1 MALRT
6 EELMLNMG
14 PQHPSTH
21 GVLRLVVTLDGENVV
36 DVMPD
41 IGYLHSSV
49 EKMMEYRTYLQNIA
63 LVDRGMDYLTAM
75 ANEEVWVLAV
85 ERLGKVDVPARA
97 RYIRTLMLE
106 LQRLSSHLIWLGT
119 FGIDLG
125 AFTAFLWCM
134 RERERIMDLF
144 EAATGG
150 RLHHVYFRIGGV
162 FDDLP
167 EQWTD
172 RCETFCDDF
181 ESRLPEYDELLT
193 GNPIFLARTQGVG
206 VLPREKAIAMGAS
219 GPVARASGV
228 AYDVRKAHP
237 YEVYDRMQFDIPV
250 RTEGDCFARY
260 LVRLEEMRQSVRII
274 RQCLEQLPAGE
285 IRSKVAVT
293 LRLPKGEVYA
303 RTESPRG
310 DLGIYLVSEGTD
322 KAYRVKIRAP
332 AFSNLYALTEMMRG
346 WKVADV
352 IAILGSIDIVLSD
365 VDR

>member
-1 MALRT
+1 
-6 EELMLNMG
+6 
-14 PQHPSTH
+14 
-21 GVLRLVVTLDGENVV
+21 
-36 DVMPD
+36 
-41 IGYLHSSV
+41 
-49 EKMMEYRTYLQNIA
+49 
-63 LVDRGMDYLTAM
+63 
-75 ANEEVWVLAV
+75 
-85 ERLGKVDVPARA
+85 
-97 RYIRTLMLE
+97 MLE
-106 LQRLSSHLIWLGT
+106 LQRISSHLIWLGT

-125 AFTAFLWCM
+125 AFTAFLWAM

-144 EAATGG
+144 ESATGG
-150 RLHHVYFRIGGV
+150 RLHHVYFRLGGV

-167 EQWTD
+167 EGWTD
-172 RCETFCDDF
+172 RCAEFCDYFLD
-181 ESRLPEYDELLT
+181 RLPEYDELLT

-206 VLPREKAIAMGAS
+206 VLPRDTAIALGAS

-237 YEVYDRMQFDIPV
+237 YEIYERVEFEVPV

-274 RQCLEQLPAGE
+274 RQCLEGLPGGE

-293 LRLPKGEVYA
+293 VRLPKGEVYA

-310 DLGIYLVSEGTD
+310 DLGIFLISDGAD
-322 KAYRVKIRAP
+322 RPYRVKIRAP